1 MNIVLTFSKIPL
13 ILDASDQII
22 NDNYLENSLFTDRA
36 FDLHYP
42 YNDSNNN

>member
-36 FDLHYP
+36 YDLHID
-42 YNDSNNN
+42 NDSNNN